1 MRRRASTI
9 TTTITTATTLMA
21 NIDIARLPAP
31 SMASFELQSS
41 LLHPHPLAVSHALS
55 AIETCALLFDVY
67 DLAWKTLCHI
77 HASSSMARR
86 SQLDSA
92 MQDEGCQRGPPQ
104 PDPEPAAPPYVP
116 RAPWHPLPHDD
127 KYSHLSLSTWPLLQ
141 RSRASM

>member
-1 MRRRASTI
+1 
-9 TTTITTATTLMA
+9 MA

-104 PDPEPAAPPYVP
+104 PDPEPAAPPIIILAQSGNPPAAQP
-116 RAPWHPLPHDD
+116 RRAVQEPRPAQPGLAPRQPT
-127 KYSHLSLSTWPLLQ
+127 SSLS
-141 RSRASM
+141 